1 MKLIKRITA
10 YLLTFSILLSI
21 GSSVVAAAV
30 APVEQEYPAHEDPS
44 QEMLTDLEQKGVQIN
59 HVKDS
64 SLITNIKNPSNGK
77 LSFTIKIPANQTL
90 YYKVEL
96 IPSKR
101 AGAIE
106 TPKNASY
113 YNSSN
118 RTVTKTIT
126 VDVKHFSPNYVITA
140 NYTTGNSRIKT
151 VYEDEEKVAS
161 KLVKQITSK
170 PFVWTQA
177 ELDKYN
183 AGKTISWAVTFATLE
198 FVSIEIGALLKG
210 AETIGTALNIGWSFP
225 EAVLARYT

>member
-1 MKLIKRITA
+1 MKEGENMKLIKRITA

-151 VYEDEEKVAS
+151 VYEDEEKVA
-161 KLVKQITSK
+161 K
-170 PFVWTQA
+170 
-177 ELDKYN
+177 
-183 AGKTISWAVTFATLE
+183 
-198 FVSIEIGALLKG
+198 
-210 AETIGTALNIGWSFP
+210 
-225 EAVLARYT
+225 